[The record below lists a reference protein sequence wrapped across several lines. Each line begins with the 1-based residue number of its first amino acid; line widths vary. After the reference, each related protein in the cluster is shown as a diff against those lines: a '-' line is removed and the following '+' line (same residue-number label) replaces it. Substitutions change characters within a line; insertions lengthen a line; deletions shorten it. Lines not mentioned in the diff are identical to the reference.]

1 MCRLGLKLRVG
12 EFRTVNADNC
22 PDFSLS
28 KIEAREFVGNDD
40 AVEIGRSRC
49 QDGMTQKRGHYRV
62 ER

>member
-22 PDFSLS
+22 PDFS
-28 KIEAREFVGNDD
+28 KIEACEFVGND

-49 QDGMTQKRGHYRV
+49 QDGMTQNYRV

>member
-1 MCRLGLKLRVG
+1 M
-12 EFRTVNADNC
+12 NADNC

-49 QDGMTQKRGHYRV
+49 QDGMTQRAITVLNDKRSYLP
-62 ER
+62 